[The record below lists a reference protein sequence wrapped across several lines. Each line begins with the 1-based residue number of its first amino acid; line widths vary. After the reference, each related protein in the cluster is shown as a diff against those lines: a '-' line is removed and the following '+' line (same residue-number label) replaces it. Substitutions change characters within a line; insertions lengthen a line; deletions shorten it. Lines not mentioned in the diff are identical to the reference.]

1 MIDIHNHSLFGV
13 DDGAKDLA
21 MSLAMIQQAISVG
34 IKKIYLTPHV
44 NGSAQKAS
52 RETHHKHFQIL
63 KDAIKELPI
72 ELELWAEIY
81 IGQSL
86 PKLNWDDYVV
96 HSNYLLVEFSPVVEA
111 PIVDLCYNL
120 TKKGY
125 RVVLAHIE
133 RYGYLSIE
141 DLYELKDIG
150 VTLQVNAS
158 SLLGKGQLFHALRA
172 KKYKKLELIDVIA
185 SDSHNIKNR
194 RIFNGDNKLLYNSTI
209 QYLNNYFTK

>member
-1 MIDIHNHSLFGV
+1 LFGV

-63 KDAIKELPI
+63 KDATINLPI

-86 PKLNWDDYVV
+86 PKLNWNDYVV
-96 HSNYLLVEFSPVVEA
+96 HNNYLLIEFSPVIEA

-141 DLYELKDIG
+141 DLYELRDIG

-158 SLLGKGQLFHALRA
+158 SLLGKGHWFNSLRA
-172 KKYKKLELIDVIA
+172 KKYNKLELIDVVA
-185 SDSHNIKNR
+185 SDAHDVRKRNLLVTGNFSFK
-194 RIFNGDNKLLYNSTI
+194 FNLD
-209 QYLNNYFTK
+209 

>member
-52 RETHHKHFQIL
+52 RETHVKHFQIL
-63 KDAIKELPI
+63 KDAAKDLPI

-86 PKLNWDDYVV
+86 PKLNWNDYVV
-96 HSNYLLVEFSPVVEA
+96 HDNYLLVEFSPVIEA

-133 RYGYLSIE
+133 RYGYLSVE

-158 SLLGKGQLFHALRA
+158 SLLGKGQWFHALRA
-172 KKYKKLELIDVIA
+172 KKYNKFELVDVIA
-185 SDSHNIKNR
+185 SDAHDNR
-194 RIFNGDNKLLYNSTI
+194 KRNVLTFVDKDFN
-209 QYLNNYFTK
+209 F

>member
-1 MIDIHNHSLFGV
+1 
-13 DDGAKDLA
+13 
-21 MSLAMIQQAISVG
+21 
-34 IKKIYLTPHV
+34 V

-52 RETHHKHFQIL
+52 RDTHVKHFQIL
-63 KDAIKELPI
+63 KDAVKELPI

-86 PKLNWDDYVV
+86 PKINWKDYVV
-96 HSNYLLVEFSPVVEA
+96 HNNYLLVEFSTVVES

-150 VTLQVNAS
+150 VILQVNAS
-158 SLLGKGQLFHALRA
+158 SLLGKGQWFHALRA
-172 KKYKKLELIDVIA
+172 KKFNKFELVDVVA
-185 SDSHNIKNR
+185 SDAHNPKER
-194 RIFNGDNKLLYNSTI
+194 RILFFQNYNNLI
-209 QYLNNYFTK
+209 FKY

>member
-52 RETHHKHFQIL
+52 RETHVKHFEIL
-63 KDAIKELPI
+63 KEAAKDLPI

-86 PKLNWDDYVV
+86 PKLNWNDYVV
-96 HSNYLLVEFSPVVEA
+96 HNNYLLVEFSPVVEA
-111 PIVDLCYNL
+111 PIMDLCYNL

-133 RYGYLSIE
+133 RYGYLAIE

-158 SLLGKGQLFHALRA
+158 SLLGKGQWFHALRA
-172 KKYKKLELIDVIA
+172 KKYNKLELIDVVA
-185 SDSHNIKNR
+185 SDSHDNIKRKVLYFEN
-194 RIFNGDNKLLYNSTI
+194 FNFG
-209 QYLNNYFTK
+209 FE

>member
-52 RETHHKHFQIL
+52 RDTHVKHFEIL
-63 KDAIKELPI
+63 KDAVKDLPI

-86 PKLNWDDYVV
+86 PKFNWNDYVV
-96 HSNYLLVEFSPVVEA
+96 HNNYLLVEFSPVIEA
-111 PIVDLCYNL
+111 PIVDLCFNL

-133 RYGYLSIE
+133 RYGYLTIE
-141 DLYELKDIG
+141 DLYELKDFG

-158 SLLGKGQLFHALRA
+158 SLLGKGQWFHGIRA
-172 KKYKKLELIDVIA
+172 KKYLKLELIDVVA
-185 SDSHNIKNR
+185 TDSHNLSNRKNYP
-194 RIFNGDNKLLYNSTI
+194 IENM
-209 QYLNNYFTK
+209 NYTFI